1 MKPTWNDLTLGA
13 IDFHL
18 HAGSGRKEEFSLLD
32 VVDFAIA
39 TGRRIIGLTDHL
51 GRFLGLSQKPV
62 HHYDP
67 SIEGFRAYAADVC
80 AAREA
85 RPDVILLLAPEIAI
99 RDLDSGAAEA
109 VFAVDEV
116 DCFLGEPGG
125 APEGTRY
132 GDHLVRCIET
142 VARFRDT
149 FGKPGVIVHPLRYA
163 IGKYC
168 GKAGPGP
175 KYPMH
180 PPFAPLESCA
190 DPVAHVEKLLDIDL
204 GMLAEALVRHDLPV
218 ELNDSD
224 RSRIL
229 GMNHESFF
237 ERYIRFYRE
246 LLASGVRIVPGSDLH
261 SIETPKAVPFVGAR
275 VLGVRVTD
283 MVFLRHWLG
292 PVPA

>member
-1 MKPTWNDLTLGA
+1 MKPAWNDLTLGA
-13 IDFHL
+13 IDLHL

-32 VVDFAIA
+32 VVDFSIA

-62 HHYDP
+62 HHYAP

-80 AAREA
+80 AAREE
-85 RPDVILLLAPEIAI
+85 RPDVLLLLAPEIAI

-109 VFAVDEV
+109 VFGGDEV
-116 DCFLGEPGG
+116 DCFLVEPGG
-125 APEGTRY
+125 APDGVRY

-142 VARFRDT
+142 VVRYREEFDR
-149 FGKPGVIVHPLRYA
+149 PGVIVHPLRYA
-163 IGKYC
+163 IGKFS
-168 GKAGPGP
+168 GKPGPGP
-175 KYPMH
+175 KFPMH
-180 PPFAPLESCA
+180 PPFAPLDSYD
-190 DPVAHVEKLLDIDL
+190 DPTAHVEELLDIDL
-204 GMLAEALVRHDLPV
+204 GTLAEALVRHDVPI

-224 RSRIL
+224 WSRIL

-246 LLASGVRIVPGSDLH
+246 LLASGVRIVPGSDTH
-261 SIETPKAVPFVGAR
+261 SIESPKAVPFVGAR
-275 VLGVRVTD
+275 LLGVSVTD
-283 MVFLRHWLG
+283 ITFLRHWLG